1 LIERARPGKPARF
14 GPRHERCGADWQL
27 IYLFGL
33 TIFLSSALL
42 FLVEPMIARMLLPM
56 LGGTPAVWNTCMVF
70 FQATLFAGYLY
81 THATT
86 RWLKPRTQ
94 AAVHATLWLLSIATL
109 PIALSVNAVPTVGS
123 PILWL
128 FGALST
134 SVGMPF
140 FLLSTTSPMLQQWL
154 GTDRRQ
160 PAANP
165 YVLYAAGNVASLM
178 ALLSYPLIFEQRL
191 RLGEQRLIWAIGYAA
206 LAILTVA
213 CAAVMTRGASRTVAT
228 PSAERDP
235 KQEGDLGGGTMPS
248 ATDRLRWVAL
258 AFIPSSLVLAVTTYL
273 TTDIAAVP
281 LLWVLPLALYLL
293 TFVLVFGSRAVVS
306 PRPPVRAFSV
316 VLLPIVILIRLNIL
330 LPAAIQVP
338 AHLLVF
344 FLAAMV
350 CHRELWQR
358 RPGPAHL
365 TEFYVWLSLGG
376 VLGGLFTTLAAP
388 LMFTSIVEYPLLLV
402 LACLVRPASLFTG
415 VRQRIL
421 DVAIPAALGVAILLG
436 CRILGSRNNVAM
448 VLIVVLLAVLVVF
461 GSRRRPWRFAL
472 GVAAVLVSL
481 QLYTPGN
488 AHVIYRGRSFFGA
501 FRLLQNDTLHERV
514 FIHGATVHG
523 GQSLEPGRRA
533 EPMAYYTR
541 SSPIGQVFEAFSGDR
556 AKSNV
561 GIVGLG
567 VGTLAAFGET
577 PQRWTFFEIDP
588 AVERLARDARY
599 FTYLADARAK
609 VRVVL
614 GDARISLRAEPGG
627 ELGLLVLDAFSG
639 DSIPVHLVTR
649 EALRLYLEKLD
660 DHGVLVFHVSNR
672 YMDLRPVL
680 DALAKD
686 ANLVAL
692 TEDDLVVSDDAL
704 RGGKLPSRWVAMAR
718 SAEDLAPIARDPR
731 WRALSTDKP
740 LGVWT
745 DDFSNLFALLT
756 WHVT

>member
-1 LIERARPGKPARF
+1 
-14 GPRHERCGADWQL
+14 
-27 IYLFGL
+27 
-33 TIFLSSALL
+33 
-42 FLVEPMIARMLLPM
+42 M
-56 LGGTPAVWNTCMVF
+56 
-70 FQATLFAGYLY
+70 Y

-94 AAVHATLWLLSIATL
+94 AAVHATLWLLSIAIL

-235 KQEGDLGGGTMPS
+235 QQEGDLGGGTMLS

-306 PRPPVRAFSV
+306 PRPPVRVFSI

-330 LPAAIQVP
+330 VPPAIQVP

-415 VRQRIL
+415 VRQRVL

-436 CRILGSRNNVAM
+436 CRDPRVSQQRRDGPDRGAACRPGGLWLASTSLALRPGSGRGPCVPA
-448 VLIVVLLAVLVVF
+448 
-461 GSRRRPWRFAL
+461 AL
-472 GVAAVLVSL
+472 
-481 QLYTPGN
+481 YPGQR
-488 AHVIYRGRSFFGA
+488 ARHLSGAQFFGA

-523 GQSLEPGRRA
+523 GQSLRARSPRRA
-533 EPMAYYTR
+533 DGLLHPFEP
-541 SSPIGQVFEAFSGDR
+541 DR
-556 AKSNV
+556 A
-561 GIVGLG
+561 GIRGL
-567 VGTLAAFGET
+567 LRRPSE
-577 PQRWTFFEIDP
+577 
-588 AVERLARDARY
+588 VERRDRRSRRRDARRVRRDVA
-599 FTYLADARAK
+599 TVDVLRNRSGSRAPGARC
-609 VRVVL
+609 
-614 GDARISLRAEPGG
+614 
-627 ELGLLVLDAFSG
+627 
-639 DSIPVHLVTR
+639 
-649 EALRLYLEKLD
+649 
-660 DHGVLVFHVSNR
+660 
-672 YMDLRPVL
+672 
-680 DALAKD
+680 
-686 ANLVAL
+686 
-692 TEDDLVVSDDAL
+692 
-704 RGGKLPSRWVAMAR
+704 
-718 SAEDLAPIARDPR
+718 
-731 WRALSTDKP
+731 
-740 LGVWT
+740 
-745 DDFSNLFALLT
+745 ALLHLSGGRARERACRP
-756 WHVT
+756 WRCADFAAS

>member
-1 LIERARPGKPARF
+1 ML
-14 GPRHERCGADWQL
+14 
-27 IYLFGL
+27 YLFGL

-86 RWLKPRTQ
+86 RLLKPRTQ
-94 AAVHATLWLLSIATL
+94 AAVHAALWLLSILTI
-109 PIALSVNAVPTVGS
+109 PIALSVDAVPTVGS

-128 FGALST
+128 FGALLT

-140 FLLSTTSPMLQQWL
+140 FLLTTTSPMLQQWL
-154 GTDRRQ
+154 ATVRGQ
-160 PAANP
+160 GQANP

-191 RLGEQRLIWAIGYAA
+191 RLGEQRLMWAIGYAA
-206 LAILTVA
+206 LAALTVA
-213 CAAVMTRGASRTVAT
+213 CAALTTRAASRALAT

-235 KQEGDLGGGTMPS
+235 LREGDPGVETRLSM
-248 ATDRLRWVAL
+248 TDRLRWVAL

-281 LLWVLPLALYLL
+281 MLWVLPLALYLL

-306 PRPPVRAFSV
+306 PRPPVRIFSI
-316 VLLPIVILIRLNIL
+316 VLLPVVILIRLNL
-330 LPAAIQVP
+330 NLPAIIQVP
-338 AHLLVF
+338 AHLVVF

-358 RPGPAHL
+358 RPGTAHL

-376 VLGGLFTTLAAP
+376 VLGGLFTALAAP
-388 LMFTSIVEYPLLLV
+388 VMFTSILEYPLLLV
-402 LACLVRPASLFTG
+402 LACLVRPASLTTG
-415 VRQRIL
+415 MRQRLL
-421 DVAIPAALGVAILLG
+421 DVAVPIAVGVGILLG
-436 CRILGSRNNVAM
+436 CQIFGYRNNVTM
-448 VLIVVLLAVLVVF
+448 VFIVVLLAVLVVF

-472 GVAAVLVSL
+472 GVAAVLIAL
-481 QLYTPGN
+481 QLYTPGS

-501 FRLLQNDTLHERV
+501 FRVLQDDTRHERL

-523 GQSLEPGRRA
+523 GQSLEARRRA
-533 EPMAYYTR
+533 EPLAYFTR

-556 AKSNV
+556 AKSQV
-561 GIVGLG
+561 GIIGLG
-567 VGTLAAFGET
+567 VGTLAAYGES

-588 AVERLARDARY
+588 AVERLARDPRY
-599 FTYLADARAK
+599 FTYLADTRAN

-614 GDARISLRAEPGG
+614 GDARISLRAEPAG
-627 ELGLLVLDAFSG
+627 EFGLFVLDAFSG
-639 DSIPVHLVTR
+639 DSVPVHLVTR
-649 EALRLYLEKLD
+649 EALRLYLDKVD
-660 DHGVLVFHVSNR
+660 QHGILLFHVSNR
-672 YMDLRPVL
+672 YLDLRPVL

-692 TEDDLVVSDDAL
+692 TEDDRVVSDNEL
-704 RGGKLPSRWVAMAR
+704 GGGKLPSRWVAMAR
-718 SAEDLAPIARDPR
+718 CAEDLGPIARDPR
-731 WRALSTDKP
+731 WRPLSTDKP
-740 LGVWT
+740 LSVWT
-745 DDFSNLFALLT
+745 DDFSNLFALLK
-756 WHVT
+756 WHVS

>member
-1 LIERARPGKPARF
+1 M
-14 GPRHERCGADWQL
+14 

-70 FQATLFAGYLY
+70 FQGTLFAGYLY

-86 RWLKPRTQ
+86 RWLKPPTQ
-94 AAVHATLWLLSIATL
+94 AAVHATLWLLSIATI

-128 FGALST
+128 FGALIT
-134 SVGMPF
+134 SVGLPF

-154 GTDRRQ
+154 ATDRRQ
-160 PAANP
+160 RAANP

-206 LAILTVA
+206 LAVLTVA
-213 CAAVMTRGASRTVAT
+213 CAALMTTAASKRTAT
-228 PSAERDP
+228 PSADRDLLR
-235 KQEGDLGGGTMPS
+235 EGDPVRQTRLSVP
-248 ATDRLRWVAL
+248 DRLRWVAL

-281 LLWVLPLALYLL
+281 MLWVLPLALYLL
-293 TFVLVFGSRAVVS
+293 TFALVFGSHAVVS
-306 PRPPVRAFSV
+306 PRPPVRVFSI
-316 VLLPIVILIRLNIL
+316 VLVPVAILIRLNL
-330 LPAAIQVP
+330 NLPAAIQVP
-338 AHLLVF
+338 SHLLVF

-358 RPGPAHL
+358 RPGTAHL

-376 VLGGLFTTLAAP
+376 VLGGLFTGLAAP
-388 LMFTSIVEYPLLLV
+388 VMFTSIVEYPLLLV
-402 LACLVRPASLFTG
+402 LACLVRPASSSTG

-421 DVAIPAALGVAILLG
+421 DVAVPAAVGVSILLG
-436 CRILGSRNNVAM
+436 CQIFGSRNNVAM
-448 VLIVVLLAVLVVF
+448 VFIVVLLAVLVVF

-472 GVAAVLVSL
+472 GMAAVLMSL
-481 QLYTPGN
+481 QLYTPGS
-488 AHVIYRGRSFFGA
+488 AQVIYRGRSFFGA
-501 FRLLQNDTLHERV
+501 FRVQQDDTVHERL

-541 SSPIGQVFEAFSGDR
+541 SSPIGQVFEAFSGDQ
-556 AKSNV
+556 AKSHV
-561 GIVGLG
+561 GVIGLG
-567 VGTLAAFGET
+567 VGTLAAYGES

-588 AVERLARDARY
+588 AVERLARDPRY
-599 FTYLADARAK
+599 FTYLADARAN

-614 GDARISLRAEPGG
+614 GDARLSLRAEPAG
-627 ELGLLVLDAFSG
+627 EFGLLVVDAFSG
-639 DSIPVHLVTR
+639 DSVPVHLVTR

-660 DHGVLVFHVSNR
+660 QQGVLLFHVSNR
-672 YMDLRPVL
+672 YLDLRPVL

-692 TEDDLVVSDDAL
+692 TEDDLVVSDAAL
-704 RGGKLPSRWVAMAR
+704 RGGKLASRWVVIAR
-718 SAEDLAPIARDPR
+718 CAEELGPIARDPR

-756 WHVT
+756 WHVN

>member
-1 LIERARPGKPARF
+1 M
-14 GPRHERCGADWQL
+14 

-94 AAVHATLWLLSIATL
+94 AAVHATLWLLSIATI
-109 PIALSVNAVPTVGS
+109 PIALSVDAVPTVGS

-128 FGALST
+128 FGALIT
-134 SVGMPF
+134 TVGMPF

-154 GTDRRQ
+154 ATDRRQ

-178 ALLSYPLIFEQRL
+178 ALLSYPLVFEQRL

-206 LAILTVA
+206 LAVLTVA
-213 CAAVMTRGASRTVAT
+213 CAASMTRAASKTVAT
-228 PSAERDP
+228 PSADRDP
-235 KQEGDLGGGTMPS
+235 LPDGDPVRETRLSVP
-248 ATDRLRWVAL
+248 DRLRWVAL

-281 LLWVLPLALYLL
+281 MLWVLPLALYLL
-293 TFVLVFGSRAVVS
+293 TFVLVFGSRAAVS
-306 PRPPVRAFSV
+306 ARPPVRAFSI
-316 VLLPIVILIRLNIL
+316 VLLPIVILIRLNL
-330 LPAAIQVP
+330 NLPAVIQVP
-338 AHLLVF
+338 SHLLVF

-358 RPGPAHL
+358 RPGAAHL

-376 VLGGLFTTLAAP
+376 VLGGLFTALAAP
-388 LMFTSIVEYPLLLV
+388 VMFTSIVEYPLLLV
-402 LACLVRPASLFTG
+402 LTCLVRPVSSTTG
-415 VRQRIL
+415 VRQRLL
-421 DVAIPAALGVAILLG
+421 DVAVPVAVGVSILLG
-436 CRILGSRNNVAM
+436 CQIFGSRNNIAM
-448 VLIVVLLAVLVVF
+448 VFIVVLVAVLVVF
-461 GSRRRPWRFAL
+461 GSRRRRWRFAL
-472 GVAAVLVSL
+472 GVAAVLMSL
-481 QLYTPGN
+481 QLYTPGS
-488 AHVIYRGRSFFGA
+488 AQVIYRGRSFFGA
-501 FRLLQNDTLHERV
+501 FRVQQDDTLHERL

-533 EPMAYYTR
+533 EPMGYYTR

-556 AKSNV
+556 AKSQV
-561 GIVGLG
+561 GMIGLG
-567 VGTLAAFGET
+567 VGTLAAYGES

-599 FTYLADARAK
+599 FTYLADARAT

-614 GDARISLRAEPGG
+614 GDARISLRAEPAG
-627 ELGLLVLDAFSG
+627 EFGLLVLDAFSG
-639 DSIPVHLVTR
+639 DSVPVHLVTR
-649 EALRLYLEKLD
+649 EALRLYLEKID
-660 DHGVLVFHVSNR
+660 AHGVLLFHVSNR
-672 YMDLRPVL
+672 YLDLRPVL

-692 TEDDLVVSDDAL
+692 TEDDLIVSDEAL

-718 SAEDLAPIARDPR
+718 CAEDLGPIAHDPR
-731 WRALSTDKP
+731 WQALSTDKP
-740 LGVWT
+740 LSVWT
-745 DDFSNLFALLT
+745 DDFSNLFMLLK

>member
-1 LIERARPGKPARF
+1 M
-14 GPRHERCGADWQL
+14 

-56 LGGTPAVWNTCMVF
+56 LGGAPAVWNTCMVF

-94 AAVHATLWLLSIATL
+94 AAVHVTLWLLSIATI

-128 FGALST
+128 FGALIT

-154 GTDRRQ
+154 ATDRRQ
-160 PAANP
+160 LAANP

-206 LAILTVA
+206 LAVLTA
-213 CAAVMTRGASRTVAT
+213 SCAALMIRAASKTGAT
-228 PSAERDP
+228 PSTDRDHA
-235 KQEGDLGGGTMPS
+235 QEDDPAGEIRLSVP
-248 ATDRLRWVAL
+248 DRLRWVAL

-281 LLWVLPLALYLL
+281 MLWVLPLALYLL

-306 PRPPVRAFSV
+306 PRPPVRVFSLA
-316 VLLPIVILIRLNIL
+316 LLPIVILIRLNIL
-330 LPAAIQVP
+330 VPPAIQVP

-358 RPGPAHL
+358 RPGTAHL

-376 VLGGLFTTLAAP
+376 VLGGLFTALAAP
-388 LMFTSIVEYPLLLV
+388 VMFTSILEYPLLLV
-402 LACLVRPASLFTG
+402 LACLVRPASLMTG
-415 VRQRIL
+415 ARQRLL
-421 DVAIPAALGVAILLG
+421 DVTVPAGVGACILLG
-436 CRILGSRNNVAM
+436 CQIFGNRNNVTM
-448 VLIVVLLAVLVVF
+448 VFIVVLLAVLVVF

-472 GVAAVLVSL
+472 GVAAVFVSL
-481 QLYTPGN
+481 QLYSPGS
-488 AHVIYRGRSFFGA
+488 ASVIYRGRSFFGA
-501 FRLLQNDTLHERV
+501 FRVEQNDNFHERV

-533 EPMAYYTR
+533 EPMGYYTR
-541 SSPIGQVFEAFSGDR
+541 SSPIGQVFEAYSGDR
-556 AKSNV
+556 TKSNV

-567 VGTLAAFGET
+567 VGTLAAYGES
-577 PQRWTFFEIDP
+577 PQQWTFFEIDP

-599 FTYLADARAK
+599 FTYLADARAN

-614 GDARISLRAEPGG
+614 GDARLSLRAEPAG
-627 ELGLLVLDAFSG
+627 ELGLLVIDAFSG
-639 DSIPVHLVTR
+639 DSVPVHLVTR
-649 EALRLYLEKLD
+649 EALGLYLGKLD
-660 DHGVLVFHVSNR
+660 DHGVLLFHVSNR
-672 YMDLRPVL
+672 YVDLRPVL

-718 SAEDLAPIARDPR
+718 CAEDLGPIARDPR
-731 WRALSTDKP
+731 WRALSTDRP
-740 LGVWT
+740 LSVWT
-745 DDFSNLFALLT
+745 DDFSNLFALLR
-756 WHVT
+756 WRVT

>member
-1 LIERARPGKPARF
+1 V
-14 GPRHERCGADWQL
+14 

-56 LGGTPAVWNTCMVF
+56 LGGTAGVWNTCMVF

-94 AAVHATLWLLSIATL
+94 AAVHVTLWLLSIATI

-123 PILWL
+123 PNLWL
-128 FGALST
+128 FGALIT

-154 GTDRRQ
+154 ATDRGQ
-160 PAANP
+160 PTTNP

-191 RLGEQRLIWAIGYAA
+191 HLGEQRLVWAIGYVA
-206 LAILTVA
+206 LAVLMVA
-213 CAAVMTRGASRTVAT
+213 CAILMTKATSRMVAT
-228 PSAERDP
+228 SSAARDLLR
-235 KQEGDLGGGTMPS
+235 EGDPVP
-248 ATDRLRWVAL
+248 ATRLSVPDRLRWVAL

-281 LLWVLPLALYLL
+281 MLWVLPLALYLL
-293 TFVLVFGSRAVVS
+293 TFVLVFGFRAGVPS
-306 PRPPVRAFSV
+306 PPPVRVFSI
-316 VLLPIVILIRLNIL
+316 VLLPIVILIRLNFN
-330 LPAAIQVP
+330 LPAVIQVP
-338 AHLLVF
+338 SHLLVF

-358 RPGPAHL
+358 RPGAAHL
-365 TEFYVWLSLGG
+365 TEFYLWLSLGG
-376 VLGGLFTTLAAP
+376 VLGGLFTALVAP
-388 LMFTSIVEYPLLLV
+388 VMFTSIVEYPLLLV
-402 LACLVRPASLFTG
+402 LACLVRTASSSTR
-415 VRQRIL
+415 VQRLL
-421 DVAIPAALGVAILLG
+421 DVAVPAAVGVSILLS
-436 CRILGSRNNVAM
+436 CQIFGSRNNVAM

-472 GVAAVLVSL
+472 GVAAVLMSL
-481 QLYTPGN
+481 QLYTPGS
-488 AHVIYRGRSFFGA
+488 AQVVYRGRSFFGA
-501 FRLLQNDTLHERV
+501 FRVQQDDTLHERL

-523 GQSLEPGRRA
+523 GQSLERGRGA

-556 AKSNV
+556 AKSHL
-561 GIVGLG
+561 GMIGLG
-567 VGTLAAFGET
+567 VGTLAAYGES

-599 FTYLADARAK
+599 FTYLADARAN

-614 GDARISLRAEPGG
+614 GDARISLRAEPAG
-627 ELGLLVLDAFSG
+627 EFGLLVVDAFSG
-639 DSIPVHLVTR
+639 DSVPVHLVTR
-649 EALRLYLEKLD
+649 EALQLYLEKLD
-660 DHGVLVFHVSNR
+660 QHGVLLFHVSNR
-672 YMDLRPVL
+672 YLDLRPVL

-704 RGGKLPSRWVAMAR
+704 RGGKLPSRWVVMAR
-718 SAEDLAPIARDPR
+718 CGDDLGPIARDPR

-740 LGVWT
+740 LSVWT
-745 DDFSNLFALLT
+745 DDFSNLFALLR

>member
-1 LIERARPGKPARF
+1 M
-14 GPRHERCGADWQL
+14 

-94 AAVHATLWLLSIATL
+94 AAVHAALWLLSLATI
-109 PIALSVNAVPTVGS
+109 PVALSVDAVPTVGS

-128 FGALST
+128 FGALIT

-160 PAANP
+160 PTTNP

-206 LAILTVA
+206 LAVLTVA

-228 PSAERDP
+228 ASADRDP
-235 KQEGDLGGGTMPS
+235 EQEGDPGAGTRLS
-248 ATDRLRWVAL
+248 AIDRLRWVAL
-258 AFIPSSLVLAVTTYL
+258 AVSPASLVLAVTTYL

-281 LLWVLPLALYLL
+281 MLWVLPLALYLL

-306 PRPPVRAFSV
+306 PRPPVRVFSI

-330 LPAAIQVP
+330 VPPAIQVP

-402 LACLVRPASLFTG
+402 LACLVRPASLITG
-415 VRQRIL
+415 VRQRVL
-421 DVAIPAALGVAILLG
+421 DVAIPAALGVAILVG
-436 CRILGSRNNVAM
+436 CQILGSRNNVTM
-448 VLIVVLLAVLVVF
+448 VFIVVLLAILVVYS
-461 GSRRRPWRFAL
+461 SRRRPWRFAL

-481 QLYTPGN
+481 QLYTPGS

-541 SSPIGQVFEAFSGDR
+541 SSPIGQVFDEPSPATER
-556 AKSNV
+556 KSNV

-588 AVERLARDARY
+588 ALERLARDPRY
-599 FTYLADARAK
+599 FTYLTDAREN
-609 VRVVL
+609 VRVVI

-627 ELGLLVLDAFSG
+627 EFGLLVLDAFSG
-639 DSIPVHLVTR
+639 DAIPVHLVTR

-660 DHGVLVFHVSNR
+660 DHGVLLFHVSNR

-718 SAEDLAPIARDPR
+718 SGEDLAPIAREPR

>member
-1 LIERARPGKPARF
+1 MV
-14 GPRHERCGADWQL
+14 
-27 IYLFGL
+27 YLFGL

-86 RWLKPRTQ
+86 RWLEPRTQ
-94 AAVHATLWLLSIATL
+94 AAVHATLWLLSIATV
-109 PIALSVNAVPTVGS
+109 PIVLSVDAVPTVDS

-128 FGALST
+128 FGALIT

-154 GTDRRQ
+154 ATDRGQ

-191 RLGEQRLIWAIGYAA
+191 RLGEQRLMWAIGYAA
-206 LAILTVA
+206 LAVLTVA
-213 CAAVMTRGASRTVAT
+213 CAAMTTRAVARTAAT
-228 PSAERDP
+228 PSADRD
-235 KQEGDLGGGTMPS
+235 QLREGLLAGETRLS
-248 ATDRLRWVAL
+248 AADRLRWVAL
-258 AFIPSSLVLAVTTYL
+258 AFIPSGLVLAVTTYL

-281 LLWVLPLALYLL
+281 MLWVLPLALYLL
-293 TFVLVFGSRAVVS
+293 TFVLVFGSRAGVP
-306 PRPPVRAFSV
+306 PRPPIRVFSI
-316 VLLPIVILIRLNIL
+316 VLLPIAILIRLNL
-330 LPAAIQVP
+330 NLPAIIQVP

-350 CHRELWQR
+350 CHGELWQR

-365 TEFYVWLSLGG
+365 TEFYLWLSLGG
-376 VLGGLFTTLAAP
+376 VLGGLFTALAAP
-388 LMFTSIVEYPLLLV
+388 VIFTSILEYPLLLV
-402 LACLVRPASLFTG
+402 LACLVRPAAVIDG
-415 VRQRIL
+415 MRQRLL
-421 DVAIPAALGVAILLG
+421 DVAVPVAVGVSILLG
-436 CRILGSRNNVAM
+436 CQIFGSRNNVTM
-448 VLIVVLLAVLVVF
+448 LFIVALLAVLVVF

-472 GVAAVLVSL
+472 GVAAVLLSL
-481 QLYTPGN
+481 QLYTPGST
-488 AHVIYRGRSFFGA
+488 HVIYRGRSFFGA
-501 FRLLQNDTLHERV
+501 FRVLQDDILHERL

-523 GQSLEPGRRA
+523 GQGLEPGRHA

-541 SSPIGQVFEAFSGDR
+541 SSPVGQVFEAFSGDR
-556 AKSNV
+556 AKSDV
-561 GIVGLG
+561 GMIGLG
-567 VGTLAAFGET
+567 VGTLAAYGESR
-577 PQRWTFFEIDP
+577 QRWTFFEIDP

-599 FTYLADARAK
+599 FTYLADARAN

-614 GDARISLRAEPGG
+614 GDARISLRAEPAG
-627 ELGLLVLDAFSG
+627 EFGLLVLDAFSG
-639 DSIPVHLVTR
+639 DSVPVHLVTR
-649 EALRLYLEKLD
+649 EALRLYLDKVD
-660 DHGVLVFHVSNR
+660 QHGVLLFHVSNR
-672 YMDLRPVL
+672 YLDLRPVL

-692 TEDDLVVSDDAL
+692 TEDDLIVSDEAL

-718 SAEDLAPIARDPR
+718 CVEDLGPIAHDPR
-731 WRALSTDKP
+731 WQALATDKP
-740 LGVWT
+740 LSVWT
-745 DDFSNLFALLT
+745 DDFSNLFALLR
-756 WHVT
+756 WHVS